1 MLTAKSLVVFSA
13 ININHKLLV
22 KETDA
27 VCSHADPHC
36 AFQRTPIP
44 DTAPKLEFSPTFLT
58 SSHTVYSV
66 KQLNCS
72 LLPTCSFSVP
82 QDHTRSSPHP
92 LPPGTVIY
100 FVRLE
105 CFCFSKGSEEV
116 TVPLGGTAALCEC
129 GSTGRSLHFHTY
141 WDLPTHPHASHWD
154 TVRICANKEAGEGI
168 RLTGVL

>member
-13 ININHKLLV
+13 VNMNHKLLV

-36 AFQRTPIP
+36 AFQRTPTP
-44 DTAPKLEFSPTFLT
+44 ETAPTLEFSPTFLT
-58 SSHTVYSV
+58 SSHTIYSV

-72 LLPTCSFSVP
+72 LLPTRSFSAS
-82 QDHTRSSPHP
+82 QDHTTSSPHP
-92 LPPGTVIY
+92 LPPGTAIY

-105 CFCFSKGSEEV
+105 RFCLSQWGEEV
-116 TVPLGGTAALCEC
+116 TVPLDGTAALCEC

-141 WDLPTHPHASHWD
+141 WDLPTRPRVSHWG
-154 TVRICANKEAGEGI
+154 TVKICG
-168 RLTGVL
+168 